1 MWHKIYI
8 SEGEEKIM
16 LQRLNNSFFKL
27 MATEKT
33 NADLLRQQIET
44 LNEQYDMALRNGDE
58 FSILRNIREQL
69 KLLQQHLS
77 TNGNSIGNDND
88 EEAQL

>member
-1 MWHKIYI
+1 M
-8 SEGEEKIM
+8 E
-16 LQRLNNSFFKL
+16 R
-27 MATEKT
+27 T

-44 LNEQYDMALRNGDE
+44 LNEQYDMALKNGDE

-69 KLLQQHLS
+69 KSLQHLLS
-77 TNGNSIGNDND
+77 NGNNNGSDNA